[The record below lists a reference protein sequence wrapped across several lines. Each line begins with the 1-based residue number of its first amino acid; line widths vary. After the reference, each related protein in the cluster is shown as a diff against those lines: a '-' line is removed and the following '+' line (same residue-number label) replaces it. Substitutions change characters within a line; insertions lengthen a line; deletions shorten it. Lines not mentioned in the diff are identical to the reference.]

1 MPPYPCGSS
10 SSLSLFPVT
19 PSNFSSQ
26 YSKPAPAGIWPERT
40 SLVDG
45 FQAITAL
52 ARAPPAGIAK
62 PLDHIDRIR
71 LPALSGQ
78 PGINQYVAKLVRERI
93 RQQSGQPVK

>member
-19 PSNFSSQ
+19 PSNFSNQ

-52 ARAPPAGIAK
+52 ALAPPA
-62 PLDHIDRIR
+62 HMERIR

-93 RQQSGQPVK
+93 RQQSGQPVKGLSG